1 MIFINYLHSLH
12 FKKSIIKSVK
22 KLHKFTLIVKINDL
36 ERKWKNYFIKLGIYV
51 YLSKC
56 WWLLI
61 LLVKLTLCR
70 GSLHW
75 WCWLALSKGSLH
87 WWCWIALSRLLVSLV
102 IINRLTSS
110 VVRLP
115 RTVIS
120 LSVRLV
126 IWLCCWISL
135 LSKSLWRSIPTDW
148 TSWQRLIGR
157 RWSVYNDCC
166 NPILRSSSCLLSN
179 NSRIL
184 IYQDDS
190 SSCFY
195 SANTPNQAEKE
206 NKRTND
212 WTTYSSTV
220 WRITSCLYTT
230 WAVSTITNV
239 FVWSIIRR
247 TIGYFFTAT
256 ITRWWAIIVII
267 TILIITC

>member
-1 MIFINYLHSLH
+1 MLL
-12 FKKSIIKSVK
+12 SI
-22 KLHKFTLIVKINDL
+22 
-36 ERKWKNYFIKLGIYV
+36 
-51 YLSKC
+51 C
-56 WWLLI
+56 WWLLKLI
-61 LLVKLTLCR
+61 VKLTLCR

-75 WCWLALSKGSLH
+75 WCWVALSRGPLH

-135 LSKSLWRSIPTDW
+135 LSKSLWRSIPADW

-166 NPILRSSSCLLSN
+166 NLILRRSSCLLSN

-195 SANTPNQAEKE
+195 STNTPNHAEKE

-212 WTTYSSTV
+212 WTTYSCAV
-220 WRITSCLYTT
+220 RRITCCL
-230 WAVSTITNV
+230 
-239 FVWSIIRR
+239 
-247 TIGYFFTAT
+247 
-256 ITRWWAIIVII
+256 
-267 TILIITC
+267 